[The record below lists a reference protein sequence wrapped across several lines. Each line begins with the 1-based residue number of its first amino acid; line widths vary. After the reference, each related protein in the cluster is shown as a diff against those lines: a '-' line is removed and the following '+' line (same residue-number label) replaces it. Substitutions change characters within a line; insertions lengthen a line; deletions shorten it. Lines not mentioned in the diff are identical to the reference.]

1 MSFTSSFIERS
12 VEIKTY
18 QNWLSK
24 YQNIIRENPSFLAS
38 FPRSGNGW
46 VRLVLAATILELN
59 RIDINQVNI
68 TRKQTINGV
77 SYISLETKKH
87 SYDLEDIIPDMYLLN
102 QRTKENY
109 STFDLMTNLIKTHN
123 IIDCSLHRTIF
134 LFREP
139 LKCLTS
145 ASLLLNGQAIKQN
158 HQAINSSIVYLAK
171 FYNRILEHYL
181 IQKEKYPD
189 NCFFLSNRGMNEQQ
203 MMLSFK
209 KALRFLGIDADIK
222 LINKVLTK
230 FPLRS
235 GYDKSVAQYIDDN
248 TKKHLQDLIG
258 NKYDKAKKIFV
269 AQ

>member
-1 MSFTSSFIERS
+1 MSFTSPFIESS

-24 YQNIIRENPSFLAS
+24 YQNVIRENPNFLAS

-59 RIDINQVNI
+59 GIDINQVNI
-68 TRKQTINGV
+68 AIKQTVNGV
-77 SYISLETKKH
+77 SYLSLETKKR

-102 QRTKENY
+102 QRNQEDY
-109 STFDLMTNLIKTHN
+109 STFDLMINLIKTHN
-123 IIDCSLHRTIF
+123 VIDCSFHKTIF

-145 ASLLLNGQAIKQN
+145 ASLLLNGSEIKRN
-158 HQAINSSIVYLAK
+158 NQAINSSIVYLAK
-171 FYNRILEHYL
+171 FYNGILQHYL
-181 IQKEKYPD
+181 LQKEKYPD
-189 NCFFLSNRGMNEQQ
+189 NCFFLSNRGIDEQQ
-203 MMLSFK
+203 MSLSFQ
-209 KALRFLGIDADIK
+209 KALGFLGIEADLK
-222 LINKVLTK
+222 LINKVLTN

-235 GYDKSVAQYIDDN
+235 GYDKSIAQYIDNN
-248 TKKHLQDLIG
+248 TKKYLQDLIG
-258 NKYDKAKKIFV
+258 SKYDQTKKIFI